1 MTETRTEEEKTVLA
15 LLRSLSPREQLRV
28 IARVLPEAERGLEP
42 SDVPVS
48 GEADISEQPA
58 EARFLEALQDMGLIE
73 EIRDP
78 SQHPL
83 DSDRTPPAEVE
94 GIPLSEMI
102 IAERR

>member
-1 MTETRTEEEKTVLA
+1 MTETRTKEEETVLA
-15 LLRSLSPREQLRV
+15 LLRRLSPREQLRV
-28 IARVLPEAERGLEP
+28 IARVLPEAERGLEL
-42 SDVPVS
+42 SDASVPAKV
-48 GEADISEQPA
+48 DISGQPA

-78 SQHPL
+78 SQHPF